1 MVGMTMA
8 TQERM
13 VRKLDP
19 GMGQAVAERTV
30 LRPRIPAAVVAGL
43 GGELRI
49 APHDPHYFDWLRAGH
64 YAGLAIIDDAEA
76 PPAGRPPI
84 EYESWGE
91 VATRVAIGN
100 SRLVPSLPGAP
111 KHAETEGRMLETHI
125 AKATILLSGR
135 HLQHGDATQP
145 GRNQEVF
152 TNCATAASSFAMFY
166 LLLNGSGVGRDY
178 SDEMMLVDFD
188 HAPQLICVLDESH
201 ADFVWGRHTSV
212 RDARHLYGKGRNV
225 VWFDV
230 PDSREGWAK
239 AVEVYE
245 TMTFEKV
252 NEGKV
257 LVLNFSAVRPKNAPI
272 RGMQMRPSAGPVP
285 LMDALAKVALL
296 KGAGLDPWHQ
306 ALYIDHFLA
315 ECVLVGG
322 ARRAARMSTKSWRD
336 KNVVDFIEVKR
347 PIEYDGL
354 EGEEVA
360 TLRAATRF
368 PPQAFLWSSNNSV
381 TVDNEFWQLLR
392 TPRAEASNKWRWD
405 HAQRVFDRIVEC
417 AYFDGTGEPGLI
429 NVDKLVTNGKHWDY
443 SRTPWMGSHKY
454 QVDDDTLLYL
464 GRLAKA
470 AHRMTYPMITNPC
483 GEIALTALG
492 GYCVIADVVPF
503 HADTLEEAEEAF
515 RVAARALIRVNT
527 MDCLYAREVKR
538 TNRIGVG
545 ITGLHE
551 FAWKFFR
558 VGFRDL
564 LAPDFNALAAQFG
577 VVDPA
582 PGAPEPFSWILESPA
597 PVRAAAFWRTLA
609 RFSRAVKTEAATY
622 SALLGL
628 ETPHTDTTMKPAGTT
643 SKLFG
648 LTEGAHLPA
657 LAEYLRWVQ
666 FKSDDPLVA
675 DYRARGY
682 PVRDDLKQYRGM
694 VIVGFPTAPTIAR
707 MGMGDQLVLAG
718 DATPHEQ
725 YRWLMLLEAHYIRGT
740 RPDGTPLADTGN
752 QVSYTLKYKPED
764 TSFELFRQTLLDMQ
778 SQVRACSVMPQED
791 SSAYEYLPEQAIS
804 KAEYEAFARAIEGA
818 GAVEAITEEQ
828 MGCTSGAC
836 PVDSFKKL

>member
-1 MVGMTMA
+1 MTPD
-8 TQERM
+8 TRP
-13 VRKLDP
+13 VRQLDP

-30 LRPRIPAAVVAGL
+30 LRPRVTAAEVARR
-43 GGELRI
+43 GGKLHI
-49 APHDPHYFDWLRAGH
+49 ALHDPHYFDWLRAGH
-64 YAGLAIIDDAEA
+64 YAGLEIIDDAGAA
-76 PPAGRPPI
+76 PVGRPPI

-91 VATRVAIGN
+91 VAERVSLGN
-100 SRLVPSLPGAP
+100 ALLMPSLPDDPHHGD
-111 KHAETEGRMLETHI
+111 TEQQGLERHI
-125 AKATILLSGR
+125 ARATILLSGR
-135 HLQHGDATQP
+135 HLQHGDASQP

-152 TNCATAASSFAMFY
+152 TNCATAATSFALFY

-178 SDEMMLVDFD
+178 SDEMTLVDFD
-188 HAPQLICVLDESH
+188 HAPQLVCVLDESH

-239 AVEVYE
+239 AVEVFE
-245 TMTFEKV
+245 TMAFEKV

-257 LVLNFSAVRPKNAPI
+257 LVLNFSAVRCKNSPI

-285 LMDALAKVALL
+285 LMDALAKVAQI

-336 KNVVDFIEVKR
+336 KNIVDFIEVKR
-347 PIEYDGL
+347 PIEY
-354 EGEEVA
+354 EGMNGEQVA
-360 TLRAATRF
+360 AFRAATRM

-381 TVDNEFWQLLR
+381 TVDNEFWQLLHM
-392 TPRAEASNKWRWD
+392 PRSQASNKWRWD
-405 HAQRVFDRIVEC
+405 HAQRVFDRIAQC
-417 AYFDGTGEPGLI
+417 AYYDGTGEPGLI
-429 NVDKLVTNGKHWDY
+429 NVDKLVTNGKGWDY
-443 SRTPWMGSHKY
+443 AHTPYVGSHKY

-464 GRLAKA
+464 ARLAKA

-503 HADTLEEAEEAF
+503 HADTLAEAEDAF

-527 MDCLYAREVKR
+527 MDCLYAREVAR

-551 FAWKFFR
+551 FAWKFFQ
-558 VGFRDL
+558 VGFRDM
-564 LAPDFNALAAQFG
+564 LAPDFAALEAAFG

-582 PGAPEPFSWILESPA
+582 FDGAAPLAHLLELPA
-597 PVRAAAFWRTLA
+597 EVRAAAFWRTLS
-609 RFSRAVKTEAATY
+609 RFSRAVKDEAATY
-622 SALLGL
+622 SARLGV

-648 LTEGAHLPA
+648 LTEAAHLPA

-666 FKSDDPLVA
+666 FRSDDPLVA

-694 VIVGFPTAPTIAR
+694 AIVGFPTAPTIAR
-707 MGMGDQLVLAG
+707 MGMGDKLVLAG
-718 DATPHEQ
+718 DATPLEQ
-725 YRWLMLLEAHYIRGT
+725 YQWLMLLEAHYIRGT
-740 RPDGTPLADTGN
+740 HADGAPLPDTGN
-752 QVSYTLKYKPED
+752 QVSYTLKYKPDE
-764 TSFELFRQTLLDMQ
+764 TSFALFRETLLAMQ

-791 SSAYEYLPEQAIS
+791 GSAYEYLPEQAIS
-804 KAEYEAFARAIEGA
+804 KAEYEAFARAIDDA
-818 GAVEAITEEQ
+818 GLKETITDDQ
-828 MGCTSGAC
+828 MGCASGAC
-836 PVDSFKKL
+836 PVDTYKQL

>member
-1 MVGMTMA
+1 MA

-64 YAGLAIIDDAEA
+64 YAGLAIIDDTAA

-91 VATRVAIGN
+91 VAERVAIGN

-111 KHAETEGRMLETHI
+111 NHAETEGRMLETHI

-354 EGEEVA
+354 EGEDVA

-558 VGFRDL
+558 AGFRDM
-564 LAPDFNALAAQFG
+564 LAPDFEALAAQFG

-609 RFSRAVKTEAATY
+609 RFSRAVKSEAAAY

>member
-1 MVGMTMA
+1 MSMMVSGMTA
-8 TQERM
+8 RE
-13 VRKLDP
+13 LDT

-30 LRPRIPAAVVAGL
+30 LRPRVTPTEVARRGGKIHIAV
-43 GGELRI
+43 
-49 APHDPHYFDWLRAGH
+49 HDPHYFDWLRAGH
-64 YAGLAIIDDAEA
+64 FGGLDVIDDPAA

-91 VATRVAIGN
+91 VAERVAMGN
-100 SRLVPSLPGAP
+100 ARLMPSLPDDPG
-111 KHAETEGRMLETHI
+111 HGVGEQQRLERHI
-125 AKATILLSGR
+125 ARATILLSGR
-135 HLQHGDATQP
+135 HLQHGDASQP

-152 TNCATAASSFAMFY
+152 TNCSTAATSFALFY

-178 SDEMMLVDFD
+178 SDEMALVDFD
-188 HAPQLICVLDESH
+188 HAPQLVCVLDESH

-225 VWFDV
+225 EWFDV

-239 AVEVYE
+239 AVEVFE
-245 TMTFEKV
+245 TMAFEKI

-257 LVLNFSAVRPKNAPI
+257 LVLNFSGVRCKNSPI

-285 LMDALAKVALL
+285 LMDALAKVAQI

-336 KNVVDFIEVKR
+336 KNIVDFIEVKR
-347 PIEYDGL
+347 PIEYEGMDG
-354 EGEEVA
+354 EDVA
-360 TLRAATRF
+360 VFRSTARTL
-368 PPQAFLWSSNNSV
+368 PQAFLWSSNNSV
-381 TVDNEFWQLLR
+381 TVDNEFWQLLD
-392 TPRAEASNKWRWD
+392 TPRSQASNKWRWD

-417 AYFDGTGEPGLI
+417 AYYDGTGEPGLI
-429 NVDKLVTNGKHWDY
+429 NVDKLVTNGKGWDY
-443 SRTPWMGSHKY
+443 SRTPYVGSQKY
-454 QVDDDTLLYL
+454 EVNDDTLLYL
-464 GRLAKA
+464 AKLARA

-503 HADTLEEAEEAF
+503 HADTLAEAEDAF
-515 RVAARALIRVNT
+515 RVATRALIRVNT
-527 MDCLYAREVKR
+527 MDCLYGREVAR

-551 FAWKFFR
+551 FAWKFFQ
-558 VGFRDL
+558 VGFRNML
-564 LAPDFNALAAQFG
+564 EPDFAALEARDG
-577 VVDPA
+577 GLEDPRMLA
-582 PGAPEPFSWILESPA
+582 ESPA
-597 PVRAAAFWRTLA
+597 NVRAAAFWRTLS
-609 RFSRAVKTEAATY
+609 RFSRAVKEEAAAY
-622 SALLGL
+622 SVLLGM
-628 ETPHTDTTMKPAGTT
+628 EVPHTDTTMKPAGTT

-666 FKSDDPLVA
+666 FRSDDPLVA

-694 VIVGFPTAPTIAR
+694 AIVGFPTAPTIAR

-718 DATPHEQ
+718 DATPLEQ
-725 YRWLMLLEAHYIRGT
+725 YHWLMLLEAHYIRGT
-740 RPDGTPLADTGN
+740 RTDGVPLPDTGN
-752 QVSYTLKYKPED
+752 QISYTLKYKPAD
-764 TSFELFRQTLLDMQ
+764 TSFALFRNTLLTMQ
-778 SQVRACSVMPQED
+778 PQVRACSVMPQED
-791 SSAYEYLPEQAIS
+791 GSAYEYLPEQAIS
-804 KAEYEAFARAIEGA
+804 KAEYEAFARAIDNA
-818 GAVEAITEEQ
+818 GPTETITDDQ
-828 MGCTSGAC
+828 IGCASGAC
-836 PVDSFKKL
+836 PVDTYKQL

>member
-1 MVGMTMA
+1 MT
-8 TQERM
+8 THGKTIRS
-13 VRKLDP
+13 LDP

-30 LRPRIPAAVVAGL
+30 LRPRIPADVVARL
-43 GGELRI
+43 GGKIRI
-49 APHDPHYFDWLRAGH
+49 ALHDPHYFDWLRASF
-64 YAGLAIIDDAEA
+64 YAGLEVIDDAA
-76 PPAGRPPI
+76 AAPAGRPPI
-84 EYESWGE
+84 EYEGWGE
-91 VATRVAIGN
+91 VAERVALGN
-100 SRLVPSLPGAP
+100 SLLVPSLPDDPG
-111 KHAETEGRMLETHI
+111 HAGSERPQLENHI

-152 TNCATAASSFAMFY
+152 TNCSTAASSFALFY

-178 SDEMMLVDFD
+178 SDEMALVDFD
-188 HAPQLICVLDESH
+188 HAPQLVCVLDEGH

-239 AVEVYE
+239 AVEVFE
-245 TMTFEKV
+245 TMAFEKI

-257 LVLNFSAVRPKNAPI
+257 LVLNFSDVRCKNSPI

-285 LMDALAKVALL
+285 LMDALAKVAQI

-347 PIEYDGL
+347 PIEYEGMD
-354 EGEEVA
+354 GEEVA
-360 TLRAATRF
+360 AFRAATKT

-381 TVDNEFWQLLR
+381 TVDNEFWQLLDM
-392 TPRAEASNKWRWD
+392 PRSAASNKWRWD
-405 HAQRVFDRIVEC
+405 HARRVFDRIVEC
-417 AYFDGTGEPGLI
+417 AYYDGTGEPGLI
-429 NVDKLVTNGKHWDY
+429 NVDKLVTNGTNWDY
-443 SRTPWMGSHKY
+443 SRSPWVGSHKY

-464 GRLAKA
+464 AKLAKA

-503 HADTLEEAEEAF
+503 HADTLAEAEDAF

-527 MDCLYAREVKR
+527 MDCLYAREVAR

-551 FAWKFFR
+551 FAWKFFK
-558 VGFRDL
+558 VGFRDM
-564 LAPDFNALAAQFG
+564 LAPDFAALEARFG
-577 VVDPA
+577 AVDPA
-582 PGAPEPFSWILESPA
+582 PGTDEPFDYIHESPA
-597 PVRAAAFWRTLA
+597 GVRAAAFWRTLA
-609 RFSRAVKTEAATY
+609 RFSRAVKTEAASY
-622 SALLGL
+622 AGRLGVAV
-628 ETPHTDTTMKPAGTT
+628 PHTDTTMKPAGTT

-666 FKSDDPLVA
+666 FRSDDPLVA
-675 DYRARGY
+675 DYRAKGY
-682 PVRDDLKQYRGM
+682 PVRGELKQYRGM
-694 VIVGFPTAPTIAR
+694 AIVGFPTAPTIAR

-718 DATPHEQ
+718 DATPLEQ
-725 YRWLMLLEAHYIRGT
+725 YQWLMLLEAHYIRGT
-740 RPDGTPLADTGN
+740 QADGTPLADTGN
-752 QVSYTLKYKPED
+752 QVSYTLKYKPGE
-764 TSFELFRQTLLDMQ
+764 TSFELFRKTLLAMQ

-791 SSAYEYLPEQAIS
+791 GSAYEYLPEQAIS
-804 KAEYEAFARAIEGA
+804 KAEYEAFARAIDDA
-818 GAVEAITEEQ
+818 GVTEVITDDQ
-828 MGCTSGAC
+828 MGCASGAC
-836 PVDSFKKL
+836 PIDTYKQL

>member
-1 MVGMTMA
+1 MA
-8 TQERM
+8 TQERT

-43 GGELRI
+43 GGQLRI

-64 YAGLAIIDDAEA
+64 YAGLTVIDDADA

-91 VATRVAIGN
+91 VAERVAIGN

-111 KHAETEGRMLETHI
+111 KHAEAEGRMLETHI

-178 SDEMMLVDFD
+178 SDEMTLIDFD
-188 HAPQLICVLDESH
+188 HAPQLICVLDENH

-245 TMTFEKV
+245 TMAFEKV

-257 LVLNFSAVRPKNAPI
+257 LVLNFSDVRPKNAPI

-354 EGEEVA
+354 DGEEVA

-392 TPRAEASNKWRWD
+392 TPRAEAGNKWRWD

-417 AYFDGTGEPGLI
+417 AYYDGTGEPGLI

-464 GRLAKA
+464 ARLAKA

-551 FAWKFFR
+551 FAWKFFG
-558 VGFRDL
+558 VGFREL
-564 LAPDFNALAAQFG
+564 LAPDFEALEAAFG
-577 VVDPA
+577 IVDPA
-582 PGAPEPFSWILESPA
+582 PGAPEPYRWILESEA

-609 RFSRAVKTEAATY
+609 RFSRAVKTEAAAY

-707 MGMGDQLVLAG
+707 MGMGDRLVLAG
-718 DATPHEQ
+718 DASPHEQ

-752 QVSYTLKYKPED
+752 QVSYTLKYKPAE
-764 TSFELFRQTLLDMQ
+764 TSYADFRATLLEMQ

-818 GAVEAITEEQ
+818 GAAEVVTDEQ

>member
-1 MVGMTMA
+1 MA
-8 TQERM
+8 TQERLI
-13 VRKLDP
+13 RKLDP

-30 LRPRIPAAVVAGL
+30 LRPRIPAAVVASL
-43 GGELRI
+43 GGQLRI

-64 YAGLAIIDDAEA
+64 YAGLTVIDDAAA
-76 PPAGRPPI
+76 PPVGRPPI

-91 VATRVAIGN
+91 VAERVAIGN

-111 KHAETEGRMLETHI
+111 NHAATEGRMLETHI
-125 AKATILLSGR
+125 GKATILLSGR

-245 TMTFEKV
+245 TMAFEKV

-257 LVLNFSAVRPKNAPI
+257 LVLNFSEVRPKNAPI

-558 VGFRDL
+558 VGFRDML
-564 LAPDFNALAAQFG
+564 SPDFDALAAQFG

-609 RFSRAVKTEAATY
+609 RFSRAVKSEAAAY

-657 LAEYLRWVQ
+657 MAEYMRWVQ

-818 GAVEAITEEQ
+818 GSVEAITEEQ